1 MIGWAEQYLMQKTT
15 CYIYARKSSETEDRQ
30 ALSLESQLIELR
42 LLAKRHGLTVT
53 KELTE
58 SMSAKEPGRPIF
70 NRMIEEIERGEVDT
84 ILCWKLDRLSR
95 NSIDQGKIQHFLQK
109 GIIKRI
115 IASDRIYLPEDNI
128 LMMNVE
134 LGMASQFIT
143 DLRKN
148 VMRGNK
154 TKLEKGWLPG
164 KPPIGYLNDFHK
176 RTITTDPE
184 RFIKVRRLFQLFLT
198 GAYTP
203 VQLVEIAKNELQLT
217 MPQKSMGVGRDFDR
231 SYIYKMLRDPFY
243 CGLIRRAGETYSG
256 AHERMITLVQH
267 HQILAMMAPKL
278 KSGSIK
284 SGAKE
289 SFWLNGMI
297 RCVCG
302 RLVTSY
308 TVRKRSGKS
317 YRYYS
322 CSRKSCSPDGSKC
335 HEKVIEEKEL
345 EKQALDLVL
354 QIHLPTPLSEWIKQ
368 WARQGHQ
375 QETFINQLELETLN
389 KERERLAKRLS
400 NLTTYFLD
408 ETLTRQD
415 YERERPK
422 LEAELQGILVKLE
435 TNTERA
441 KEWEQAVCDA
451 LDLAALARTV
461 YQSSQDPEIKRL
473 ILKALGSNFVLSQK
487 QLTIEL
493 KKPFQV
499 IANHQIELASTV
511 EADLTRPFINF
522 SLNQELPQTKTQSLS
537 GPSLLW
543 CTPDDSNV

>member
-1 MIGWAEQYLMQKTT
+1 MQKTT

-42 LLAKRHGLTVT
+42 LLAQRHGLTVV

-58 SMSAKEPGRPIF
+58 SMSAKEPGRPVF
-70 NRMIEEIERGEVDT
+70 NRMIDDIERGEVDT

-115 IASDRIYLPEDNI
+115 IASDRTYLPEDNI

-164 KPPIGYLNDFHK
+164 KPPIGYLNDIHK
-176 RTITTDPE
+176 RTIVIDPE
-184 RFIKVRRLFQLFLT
+184 RFDKVRRLFQLFLT

-203 VQLVEIAKNELQLT
+203 VQLVQVAKNELQLT
-217 MPQKSMGVGRDFDR
+217 MPQKSLGVGRDFDR

-243 CGLIRRAGETYSG
+243 CGLIQRAGETYHG
-256 AHERMITLVQH
+256 AHEPMITLVQH
-267 HQILAMMAPKL
+267 HQILAMMSPRL
-278 KSGSIK
+278 KSGAIQGVK
-284 SGAKE
+284 RE

-297 RCVCG
+297 RCICG

-308 TVRKRSGKS
+308 TVRKTSGKQ

-322 CSRKSCSPDGSKC
+322 CSRKLCSPDGSKC
-335 HEKVIEEKEL
+335 HEKVIGEKEL
-345 EKQALDLVL
+345 EKQALDLVMKVN
-354 QIHLPTPLSEWIKQ
+354 LPTPLAEWIKQ
-368 WARQGHQ
+368 WARLGHQ
-375 QETFINQLELETLN
+375 QEMFLNQLELETLN
-389 KERERLAKRLS
+389 KERERLAKRLA
-400 NLTTYFLD
+400 NLTTYLLD

-422 LEAELQGILVKLE
+422 LESELQDVLRRLE
-435 TNTERA
+435 ANTNRA
-441 KEWEQAVCDA
+441 KEWERAVRDA
-451 LDLAALARTV
+451 LDLATLARTV
-461 YQSSQDPEIKRL
+461 YQKSDDPEIKRL

-499 IANHQIELASTV
+499 IANHQVELASEV
-511 EADLTRPFINF
+511 ESDLTRPFINF

-543 CTPDDSNV
+543 CIPDDSNV